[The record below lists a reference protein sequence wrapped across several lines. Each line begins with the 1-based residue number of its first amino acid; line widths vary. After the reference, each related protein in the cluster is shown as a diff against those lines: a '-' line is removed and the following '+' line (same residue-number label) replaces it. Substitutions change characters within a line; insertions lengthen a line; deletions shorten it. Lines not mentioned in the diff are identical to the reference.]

1 MSGNNE
7 VNKAMTMGGNI
18 PKSMA
23 GCWTVKGKKRNG
35 NNRKRPVTAKQKAK
49 GKKK

>member
-1 MSGNNE
+1 MSTNKE
-7 VNKAMTMGGNI
+7 ANKAMTMGAGNT

-35 NNRKRPVTAKQKAK
+35 NNRKRPKTAKQRAR
-49 GKKK
+49 KK